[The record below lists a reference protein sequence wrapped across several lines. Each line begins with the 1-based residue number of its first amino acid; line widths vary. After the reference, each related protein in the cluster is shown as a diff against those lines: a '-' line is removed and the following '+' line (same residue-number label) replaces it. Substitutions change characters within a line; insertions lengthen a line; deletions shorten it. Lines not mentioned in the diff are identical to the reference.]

1 MKKNSSAGD
10 IASGLLGTR
19 AKLREAA
26 LHLFV
31 EKGVGETSVRDIV
44 HAIGVTEGTL
54 YRHYLSKDDLIKEL
68 FISHYAAFAHRL
80 SNLLAGHKGFAAR
93 LAAIIAEFCRFY
105 DEEPTL
111 FRFLLLVQHQALPQV
126 ANDENNP
133 VEVLERFISEA
144 IDKKEIRLAD
154 PALGAA
160 MLLGLLLQ
168 PATAALY
175 GRIGVPLSSYAE
187 TMTKAARAALEFKGE

>member
-1 MKKNSSAGD
+1 MAKTL
-10 IASGLLGTR
+10 SGAATELPGTR

-44 HAIGVTEGTL
+44 HSIGMTEGTL
-54 YRHYLSKDDLIKEL
+54 YRHYLSKDALIEEL
-68 FISHYAAFAHRL
+68 FVSHYAAFAHRL
-80 SNLLAGHKGFAAR
+80 SNLLAGHASFAAR
-93 LAAIIAEFCRFY
+93 LQAIIVEFCRFY
-105 DEEPTL
+105 DEDPTL

-133 VEVLERFISEA
+133 VEILERFLAEA
-144 IDKKEIRLAD
+144 VRKKEIGLAD

-168 PATAALY
+168 PAVAALY
-175 GRIGVPLSSYAE
+175 SRIDAPLSSCAGAIG
-187 TMTKAARAALEFKGE
+187 KAARAALEIKGEF